1 MLTVS
6 RNTTRGLFIAFLAA
20 TLSLMMLSSAAA
32 TSDYVLDPP
41 VLVSGPSPFDGCTI
55 GSSGPGSVVYPN
67 TEVEPFI
74 AVNPVNP
81 DNVIGVFQQ
90 DRWNDGGAKG
100 LVAAPSFDGGA
111 TWAETYA
118 AFSACSGGSPDYA
131 RASDPWVSFDK
142 SGRAYQI
149 SLSINSASLT
159 TSAVLASTS
168 EDGGVTWSA
177 PKTII
182 RDSGFVNFNDKESI
196 TGDWT
201 RPGYAYATW
210 IRGNIPGDQ
219 RSFNSLLHSF
229 AYRGTPMFSR
239 TTDGGQTWST
249 PEPITN
255 QIIWGQA
262 NQIVVLP
269 DGTLADV
276 FVVLFKGSGV
286 QPSDQQVFVAMS
298 RSKDGGQHW
307 SAPVKIALLSGTLLT
322 DPDYPNPTSL
332 DQTVRAGD
340 VLPDI
345 AVDHTTGALYV
356 VWGDSLGTNELHVVL
371 SKSTDGGQHWSTP
384 KKIDQTPGPHAFNGT
399 VEVTADGT
407 VAVMY
412 YDFRNN
418 TPDPGLPTDVW
429 LTHSTDG
436 GRTWSEQHVTG
447 PFDMEQAP
455 VAGGFFLGDYQ
466 GMASAGSDLLM
477 FFSTTQGDKANVY
490 SVRAHR

>member
-1 MLTVS
+1 MLTKSTNLV
-6 RNTTRGLFIAFLAA
+6 RGIFIVFLAGSLNLMLVRSAVA
-20 TLSLMMLSSAAA
+20 TP
-32 TSDYVLDPP
+32 DYSLDPP
-41 VLVSGPSPFDGCTI
+41 VLVSGPSPFSTCTI

-74 AVNPVNP
+74 AVNPANP

-90 DRWNDGGAKG
+90 DRWNDGGARG
-100 LVAAPSFDGGA
+100 LVAAPSFDGGT
-111 TWAETYA
+111 TWGENFA
-118 AFSACSGGSPDYA
+118 AFSVCSGGSADYA
-131 RASDPWVSFDK
+131 RASDPWVSFDR
-142 SGRAYQI
+142 SGRAYQVA
-149 SLSINSASLT
+149 LSVDSAALNV
-159 TSAVLASTS
+159 SAVLASTS
-168 EDGGVTWSA
+168 VDGGATWSS

-182 RDSGFVNFNDKESI
+182 RDNNPVTFNDKESI
-196 TGDWT
+196 TGDWM
-201 RPGYAYATW
+201 RAGYAYITW
-210 IRGNIPGDQ
+210 LRGNFPGDK
-219 RSFNSLLHSF
+219 RSFNSMLHSF

-255 QIIWGQA
+255 QIIYGQA
-262 NQIVVLP
+262 NQIAVLP

-276 FVVLFKGSGV
+276 FVTLFKGSGI
-286 QPSDQQVFVAMS
+286 QPSGQQVFIAMS
-298 RSKDGGQHW
+298 RSKDGGMNW
-307 SAPVKIALLSGTLLT
+307 SAPVKIAPLGITLLT
-322 DPDYPNPTSL
+322 DPDNPNPTSF

-340 VLPDI
+340 ILPDI
-345 AVDHTTGALYV
+345 AVDHTSGAVYV
-356 VWGDSLGTNELHVVL
+356 VWADSLGTNEFHVVL

-384 KKIDQTPGPHAFNGT
+384 QKIDRTPGPHAFNGT
-399 VEVTADGT
+399 VEVTMDGT

-436 GRTWSEQHVTG
+436 GRTWTEQHVTG
-447 PFDMEQAP
+447 SFDMEQAP

-466 GMASAGSDLLM
+466 GMASTGNDLLL